1 MFLTEAVLMGFLGGV
16 VGISMGVGGGLA
28 INFLLNT
35 LASAMGGT
43 TMSLFR
49 FPLPF
54 LVFIAIFSGVMGYVT
69 GLFPS
74 KRAGSLNPLDAIRY
88 S

>member
-1 MFLTEAVLMGFLGGV
+1 
-16 VGISMGVGGGLA
+16 VGGGLT
-28 INFLLNT
+28 INYLLNA
-35 LASAMGGT
+35 LATRLGGAE
-43 TMSLFR
+43 MALFR
-49 FPLPF
+49 FPLGF
-54 LVFIAIFSGVMGYVT
+54 LLFIAIFSGVMGYVT